1 MYERVTA
8 PTLDWRVNRT
18 KWVVLRYPNPSMA
31 QLASKS
37 QEAFE
42 DFFISRLIFC
52 ITIIY
57 VNRNLCHISDNISV
71 YDRLNGDT
79 TENKRR
85 NYHLISLPPLKSNLS
100 ESESFVAK
108 SNNVSRRIL

>member
-1 MYERVTA
+1 MLDQYPQATIRVKA
-8 PTLDWRVNRT
+8 
-18 KWVVLRYPNPSMA
+18 
-31 QLASKS
+31 
-37 QEAFE
+37 EAFE

-57 VNRNLCHISDNISV
+57 VNRNLCHISDSISV